1 MADVAVSSRPE
12 QIASVSSEP
21 QVRTIWESLLEP
33 NILRYGSR
41 YLKDEEECAIN
52 MVLQV
57 IHTKFKGIDIN
68 LIQAYNL
75 S

>member
-1 MADVAVSSRPE
+1 MANVAVSSRPE
-12 QIASVSSEP
+12 QITSVSSEP

-41 YLKDEEECAIN
+41 YLKDEDECAIN

-57 IHTKFKGIDIN
+57 IHTKFKGIDII
-68 LIQAYNL
+68 LFQAHNL